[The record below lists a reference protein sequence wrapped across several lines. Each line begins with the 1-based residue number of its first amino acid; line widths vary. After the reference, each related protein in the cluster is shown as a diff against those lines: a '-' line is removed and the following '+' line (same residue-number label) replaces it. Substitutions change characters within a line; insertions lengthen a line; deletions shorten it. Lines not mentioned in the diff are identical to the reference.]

1 MFLQRCMFGT
11 AEGSLSVTCAQ
22 VKLQLLVLILR
33 RIKGI
38 NLNMVSYVVSRGFQN
53 YPGFIHF
60 NELSWRQTIFI
71 LDVSLSTVLKDF
83 LDHLLVDVKVVLV
96 VNISGKCDVE
106 HCVTFVILKVDI

>member
-71 LDVSLSTVLKDF
+71 L
-83 LDHLLVDVKVVLV
+83 LVDVKVVLV